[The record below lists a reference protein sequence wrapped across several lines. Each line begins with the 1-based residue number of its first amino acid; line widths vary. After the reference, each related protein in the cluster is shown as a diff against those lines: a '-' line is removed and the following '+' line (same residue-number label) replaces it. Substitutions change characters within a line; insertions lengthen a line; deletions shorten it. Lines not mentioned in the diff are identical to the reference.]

1 MDKKSEQPDWLQLAV
16 AAAAKK
22 SSDGGYSAD
31 TVDWYE
37 FATCYA
43 TVAQATAQTRIAAA
57 LESIVEALHN
67 RDGVNIAD
75 NIDILCAELVNRLS
89 LAA

>member
-1 MDKKSEQPDWLQLAV
+1 MTSLATRGAIVIVRHGETDWN
-16 AAAAKK
+16 AARRIQ
-22 SSDGGYSAD
+22 GQTEVPLND
-31 TVDWYE
+31 TGR
-37 FATCYA
+37 
-43 TVAQATAQTRIAAA
+43 AQARQTAALERIAAA

-89 LAA
+89 PAA